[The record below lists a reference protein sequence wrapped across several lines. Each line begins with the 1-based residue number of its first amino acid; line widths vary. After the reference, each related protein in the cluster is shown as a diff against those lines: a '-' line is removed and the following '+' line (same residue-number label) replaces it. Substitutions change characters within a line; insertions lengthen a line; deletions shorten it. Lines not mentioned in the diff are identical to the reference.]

1 MGDLRRLASKTAEAA
16 ALGRAIES
24 NRAARDR
31 LFHDPLARGFL
42 RWERRA
48 AVTLMRLPGVAAAL
62 LSIRDRQLPGVR
74 GNLLCRT
81 RYIDDALLAALRDGV
96 EQVVLLG
103 AGFDSRAYRLPE
115 MRRAQVFE
123 VDRATMLAVKQA
135 RLKWMLDEPPQHV
148 SFVAADFARDRIGD
162 VMRAA
167 GFKTETPTIFIC
179 EGVTQYV
186 GAAAVEDL
194 LRFVA
199 ATAVGSR
206 LAFTYIHRAVVEGL
220 TCCDADRRVLDF
232 VRCRGE
238 PWTFGLDPAALA
250 GFLADRGFTVLDHV
264 GADDY
269 RTRYLRPIGRRL
281 ELYESERVVVAEV
294 NGRAIARG
302 IQGID

>member
-1 MGDLRRLASKTAEAA
+1 MDDSRRLASKTAEAA

-24 NRAARDR
+24 NRAAADR
-31 LFHDPLARGFL
+31 LFRDPFARGFL

-48 AVTLMRLPGVAAAL
+48 AVTLMRLPGVAAVL

-81 RYIDDALLAALRDGV
+81 RYIDDAVLAALRDGF

-103 AGFDSRAYRLPE
+103 AGFDSRAYRLVE
-115 MRRAQVFE
+115 MRRAHVFE

-135 RLKWMLDEPPQHV
+135 RLKWMLDESPGHV
-148 SFVAADFARDRIGD
+148 TFVTADFARDRTGD
-162 VMRAA
+162 AMRTA
-167 GFKTETPTIFIC
+167 GFKTETPTFFIC

-186 GAAAVEDL
+186 GAEAVEDL

-199 ATAVGSR
+199 ETAVGSR
-206 LAFTYIHRAVVEGL
+206 LAFTYIDRAVVEGSA
-220 TCCDADRRVLDF
+220 CCDADRRVLDF
-232 VRCRGE
+232 VRRRGE
-238 PWTFGLDPAALA
+238 PWAFGLDPSTLA
-250 GFLADRGFTVLDHV
+250 GFLNERGFRVLDHV

-294 NGRAIARG
+294 NGAVDNSGSRNY
-302 IQGID
+302 